1 MCDGKLKSGV
11 RRRPT
16 FPLQLELPPLGNPEV
31 AEGIRRKSRDSYAKK
46 SALEIDK
53 ELQAVARRYKVFTGP
68 GVPALQTVDAD
79 PFGDTTTPQ
88 NVRQGVLPVV
98 ATAAADEQSAD
109 GQEAGRHRKRGQG
122 GKGGVPAKPQAAATP
137 EGEALSTPMLFTPLR
152 LEGDQE
158 AREQQRENDGSAT

>member
-98 ATAAADEQSAD
+98 ATAPADEQPAD
-109 GQEAGRHRKRGQG
+109 GQAPRPPPPRPHRANGALPPNPQP
-122 GKGGVPAKPQAAATP
+122 PA
-137 EGEALSTPMLFTPLR
+137 
-152 LEGDQE
+152 
-158 AREQQRENDGSAT
+158 